1 MEMYFKYVTEKH
13 WVVFLWLF
21 PGPDEYLFPTCWN
34 NTAVD
39 IPSGL
44 SHDIYFYQAWC
55 LTLSSILCIEPIEIY
70 LKGL

>member
-1 MEMYFKYVTEKH
+1 MSTS
-13 WVVFLWLF
+13 FLHAETT
-21 PGPDEYLFPTCWN
+21 D
-34 NTAVD
+34 TAVD